1 MQLRRSHFAAIWRRV
16 LIGLLIQ
23 PLQLYRSNFPQHMLA
38 LGRTM
43 AAIRLTLGSLAAE
56 QQAAFTANNSELH

>member
-1 MQLRRSHFAAIWRRV
+1 V